1 MAKQKKSKNVWE
13 PEYRYQEIKG
23 QFVDYRGETRDYT
36 MVAVSIPYKETA
48 QFGPFGLYGCMP
60 VEKVLTIGVA
70 VRCNRDADNGMGAR
84 IAYGKAV
91 KNMDHTILA
100 SHSGLIN
107 TTMVGALLQQEAAFF
122 EKDPGMYLKG
132 YDNDR
137 RRYEATG
144 RIAPAELT
152 ESEAKESNNKSVV
165 KQQVEFKPASST
177 EPTVTVT
184 QVEMPSIV
192 TAVHDPNVKM
202 DAR

>member
-1 MAKQKKSKNVWE
+1 MAKQKKNKVWE

-36 MVAVSIPYKETA
+36 MVAVSIPFKDVA
-48 QFGPFGLYGCMP
+48 KFGPFGIYGSMP
-60 VEKVLTIGVA
+60 VEKILTIGVA
-70 VRCNRDADNGMGAR
+70 VRCNRDKDNGMGAR

-91 KNMDHTILA
+91 KNLDHTLMA
-100 SHSGLIN
+100 THSGLIN

-152 ESEAKESNNKSVV
+152 EAEVNKTVGTVKVPTVKE
-165 KQQVEFKPASST
+165 
-177 EPTVTVT
+177 VTVT
-184 QVEMPSIV
+184 QVEMPTTV
-192 TAVHDPNVKM
+192 TTTTNPNVKI